1 MQTLFE
7 QPGFTILHDTANCWL
22 YVTWQ
27 GKHSGQSSQV
37 CCEAILKQVRATNSR
52 KILNDGSL
60 DLDGWGDVVAWIGQ
74 DFFDLLADEGV
85 VAVAW
90 VVPRNLRALTD
101 VNKVMMAVT
110 RPAVSTF
117 ADTEAAYNWLDK
129 SPGISRQPVAC

>member
-7 QPGFTILHDTANCWL
+7 QPGFAILHDTDHCWL

-27 GKHSGQSSQV
+27 GKRSGQSSQA
-37 CCEAILKQVRATNSR
+37 CCEAILEQVRATQSH

-74 DFFDLLADEGV
+74 DFFDLLADAGV

-90 VVPRNLRALTD
+90 VMPRNLRALTD
-101 VNKVMMAVT
+101 VNKVVTAVT

-117 ADTEAAYNWLDK
+117 ADTEAACTWLDK
-129 SPGISRQPVAC
+129 SPGLSQNPVAC